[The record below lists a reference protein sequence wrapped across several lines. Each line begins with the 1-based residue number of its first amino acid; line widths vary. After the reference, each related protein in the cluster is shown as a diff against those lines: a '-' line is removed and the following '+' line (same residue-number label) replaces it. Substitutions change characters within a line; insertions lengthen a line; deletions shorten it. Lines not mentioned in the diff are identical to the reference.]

1 MEIFD
6 RLAAAFHARSAEAME
21 RAANYTVGGTGI
33 GISLVQ
39 ATSYLQFIAAGAGA
53 VLVCR
58 QLYRDIKKKRE

>member
-1 MEIFD
+1 MD
-6 RLAAAFHARSAEAME
+6 VLDKLAAAFHAKSPEALE

-33 GISLVQ
+33 GISLVE

-58 QLYRDIKKKRE
+58 QLYRDIKKKR